1 MEGVAM
7 RDLLRTALAAAALAA
22 AAPAAGYAQTPVL
35 VTESYRVLPPGETGV
50 QLFVQNKFPQ
60 GFQQFRPERT
70 VLFVHGG
77 LYPAESTFDLLLSGM
92 SWMDFIAARGFDV
105 YYVDL
110 EGFGRST
117 RPLSMSMAAELNEP
131 VTSTEAAERQLEA
144 AVSTVL
150 QRRKIERLT
159 VIGFDWGASVAAR
172 FASLKPTYVERL
184 IMVAPP
190 WVTAIAHPSA
200 TPTPSGAYRALTLEE
215 ARRSW
220 VGMAPASEQAKLV
233 PQPWL
238 DGFWAA
244 NMQVDLIGAAK
255 QPQVVRAPNGP
266 ALDRQRFWDQ
276 SRAPY
281 DPAKITASVLV
292 VRGEWDTLSTEIG
305 DRDLASRLIAAAG
318 RTFVSVPG
326 GTHYMMLEIGR
337 QRLFDTVQRF
347 LEGAGGS

>member
-1 MEGVAM
+1 M
-7 RDLLRTALAAAALAA
+7 RDVLKGALVAAALAA
-22 AAPAAGYAQTPVL
+22 AIPADANAQTPLL

-50 QLFVQNKFPQ
+50 QLFVQNKYPQ

-110 EGFGRST
+110 EGFGRAT
-117 RPLSMSMAAELNEP
+117 RPLSMSMAAEINEP

-144 AVSTVL
+144 AVSTIL
-150 QRRKIERLT
+150 QRRKIERLA

-184 IMVAPP
+184 VMVAPP

-200 TPTPSGAYRALTLEE
+200 TPAPVGAYRAITVEE
-215 ARRSW
+215 ARQGW
-220 VGMAPASEQAKLV
+220 IGMAPAAEQAKLV
-233 PQPWL
+233 PEPWFV
-238 DGFWAA
+238 GFWAA
-244 NMQVDLIGAAK
+244 NMEVDPIGAAK

-292 VRGEWDTLSTEIG
+292 VRGQWDTLSTEVG
-305 DRDLASRLIAAAG
+305 DRDLASRLVAAAG
-318 RTFVSVPG
+318 RTFVNLPG
-326 GTHYMMLEIGR
+326 GTHYMMLEAGR
-337 QRLFDTVQRF
+337 QRLFDTVQQF
-347 LEGAGGS
+347 LEAADRS